1 MSKRGS
7 RSVAAPWESA
17 RGVDAVL
24 DGWLASKV
32 VRPCVMADETV
43 PSRAAQMA
51 PFPVGLPTQLAF
63 ALRGRGVEELYEHQ
77 ARAFDAV
84 SGHRRGDGMKPA
96 RGVVIATPTASGKS
110 YCFHLPVLATQLA
123 DPDAR
128 AIYVYPTKALARDQ
142 EASLRELMRSAGVNR
157 GAVVYDGD
165 TPGDARRAARE
176 QSGIVLTNPD
186 MLHAGILPH
195 HTAWARTFQNLRY
208 VVIDE
213 LHTYKGV
220 FGSHVA
226 NVIRRLVRVARFHG
240 SDPILVGATATI
252 GNPSEHAARM
262 FSLQE
267 DELEAITESGAPT
280 GERRVFLYNPPVV
293 NAELGI
299 RASYV
304 KQAVMLATD
313 LVKAHVPTIVFGQ
326 SRNNVEVML
335 RYLRDKVSPHVDA
348 SKVMGYRGGYLPE
361 QRREIE
367 RKLREGEILCVVATN
382 ALELGIDI
390 GALDAVVCAGYPG
403 SVAATWQRFGRAGRR
418 KGRSICVLVTS
429 SAPLDQY
436 LAREPSYL
444 LGAPVEEARVDPDN
458 PEILIQHLK
467 CGAFELPFKRGEKFG
482 QLDETSTGAALEF
495 LEQHKVVHEN
505 AGTFHWAADAYPAN
519 NVSLRSIGWDNVVI
533 IDAEHDKTLAEID
546 WRGAHTMVHEQ
557 AIYQHDG
564 ECWQVEKFD
573 YENHKAFVRKVKP
586 DYWTD
591 AMTYTTVNVLEE
603 FGTGPLTSAVMPST
617 SPGQDLEAGWP
628 SGWGEVSVVEKVVG
642 YKKIK
647 FYTHENA
654 GYGDVRLPEMQMHTT
669 AFWMTVPEEVCME
682 MPEGRA
688 AAIDGLRGVG
698 IALET
703 VATLALMCDPRDL
716 GTTLGDT
723 ALDPSA
729 TRNDEDDPPPI
740 PRRVR
745 GGPTPGY
752 SPTLFLY
759 EHTPG
764 GIGLAERIFVQR
776 DLLLARAL
784 RLVDG
789 CACVSGCPACVG
801 PAMDGGPPNA
811 PSSALAASVPPGP
824 PQRARSKHVTGR
836 KAIAIELMRRA
847 LGGVRALTTG

>member
-1 MSKRGS
+1 MAPTPR
-7 RSVAAPWESA
+7 RSVAAPWERAS
-17 RGVDAVL
+17 GVDAVV
-24 DGWLASKV
+24 DRWLESRV

-43 PSRAAQMA
+43 PGKGARMA
-51 PFPVGLPTQLAF
+51 PFPASLPSQLAF
-63 ALRGRGVEELYEHQ
+63 ALRGKDVNELYEHQ
-77 ARAFDAV
+77 ARAYEAV
-84 SGHRRGDGMKPA
+84 ENGA

-110 YCFHLPVLATQLA
+110 YCFHLPVLAAQLR

-128 AIYVYPTKALARDQ
+128 AIYIYPTKALARDQ
-142 EASLRELMRSAGVNR
+142 EHSLRDMMKAAGLDR

-176 QSGIVLTNPD
+176 RSGIILTNPD

-195 HTAWARTFQNLRY
+195 HTSWARTFQNLKL
-208 VVIDE
+208 VVVDE

-226 NVIRRLVRVARFHG
+226 NVLRRLLRVAKFHG
-240 SDPILVGATATI
+240 SAPVLIGATATI
-252 GNPSEHAARM
+252 GNPGEHAARM
-262 FSLQE
+262 FSLPSE
-267 DELEAITESGAPT
+267 ELTTITESGAPE

-293 NAELGI
+293 NEELGI

-313 LVKAHVPTIVFGQ
+313 LVRAKVPTIVFGQ

-335 RYLRDKVSPHVDA
+335 RYLRDKVQPEIPA
-348 SKVMGYRGGYLPE
+348 EKIMGYRGGYLPE

-367 RKLREGEILCVVATN
+367 RKLRDGDVTCVVATN

-403 SVAATWQRFGRAGRR
+403 SVASTWQRFGRAGRK
-418 KGRSICVLVTS
+418 KGRCICVLVTS
-429 SAPLDQY
+429 SAPLDQF
-436 LAREPSYL
+436 LAREPGYL
-444 LGAPVEEARVDPDN
+444 LGAPVEEARIDPDN
-458 PEILIQHLK
+458 PEILVQHVK
-467 CGAFELPFKRGEKFG
+467 CAAFELPYKRGEAFG
-482 QLDETSTGAALEF
+482 SLDADGTGSALEF
-495 LEQHKVVHEN
+495 LQRHGVVHEN
-505 AGTFHWAADAYPAN
+505 NGTFHWAADAYPAN
-519 NVSLRSIGWDNVVI
+519 NVSLRSVGWDNVVI

-564 ECWQVEKFD
+564 ECWQVETFD

-603 FGTGPLTSAVMPST
+603 FGMGQLLGAEPPNPQ
-617 SPGQDLEAGWP
+617 PGSSCSREIGAHWP
-628 SGWGEVSVVEKVVG
+628 CGWGEVSVVEKVVG

-654 GYGDVRLPEMQMHTT
+654 GYGDVRLPPMQMHTT
-669 AFWMTVPEEVCME
+669 AFWLTVPGAVCAAI
-682 MPEGRA
+682 PQGRA
-688 AAIDGLRGVG
+688 AAIDGLRGIGV
-698 IALET
+698 ALET

-723 ALDPSA
+723 SL
-729 TRNDEDDPPPI
+729 EDGAI
-740 PRRVR
+740 PEKVKLAQKYKD
-745 GGPTPGY
+745 GY

-764 GIGLAERIFVQR
+764 GIGLSERIFVQR

-784 RLVDG
+784 KLVQG
-789 CACVSGCPACVG
+789 CPCQSGCPACVG
-801 PAMDGGPPNA
+801 PADA
-811 PSSALAASVPPGP
+811 
-824 PQRARSKHVTGR
+824 HR
-836 KAIAIELMRRA
+836 KTIAIMLMERA
-847 LGGVRALTTG
+847 LGNVRAIAL

>member
-7 RSVAAPWESA
+7 KSVAAPWESA

-24 DGWLASKV
+24 DGWLESRI

-43 PSRAAQMA
+43 PGKTARMA
-51 PFPVGLPTQLAF
+51 PFPSSLPTQLAF

-77 ARAFDAV
+77 ARAFDAIK
-84 SGHRRGDGMKPA
+84 GGA
-96 RGVVIATPTASGKS
+96 RGVVVATPTASGKS
-110 YCFHLPVLATQLA
+110 YCFHLPVLATQLE

-142 EASLRELMRSAGVNR
+142 ESSLRELMRSAGLNR

-226 NVIRRLVRVARFHG
+226 NVIRRLMRVARFHG
-240 SDPILVGATATI
+240 SNPVLVGATATI

-262 FSLQE
+262 FSL
-267 DELEAITESGAPT
+267 DDASLAAITESGAPQ

-299 RASYV
+299 RASCV

-313 LVKAHVPTIVFGQ
+313 LVKARVPTIVFGQ

-335 RYLRDKVSPHVDA
+335 RYLRDKVAPQVDA

-467 CGAFELPFKRGEKFG
+467 CAAFELPFKRGEKFG
-482 QLDETSTGAALEF
+482 TLDEASTGSALEF

-603 FGTGPLTSAVMPST
+603 FGAGPMPTS
-617 SPGQDLEAGWP
+617 WP

-669 AFWMTVPEEVCME
+669 AFWLTVPEEVCQE

-698 IALET
+698 VALET

-723 ALDPSA
+723 SLDPEAMGSD
-729 TRNDEDDPPPI
+729 DEDAPVPI

-745 GGPTPGY
+745 GGPAPGY

-764 GIGLAERIFVQR
+764 GIGLAERIFAQR

-784 RLVDG
+784 RLVEG
-789 CACVSGCPACVG
+789 CPCASGCPGCVG
-801 PAMDGGPPNA
+801 PAIEAPPM
-811 PSSALAASVPPGP
+811 LGSVPPVA
-824 PQRARSKHVTGR
+824 PQRAKSSQARGR
-836 KAIAIELMRRA
+836 KAVAIELMRRA
-847 LGGVRALTTG
+847 LGGVRALATG

>member
-1 MSKRGS
+1 M
-7 RSVAAPWESA
+7 
-17 RGVDAVL
+17 
-24 DGWLASKV
+24 
-32 VRPCVMADETV
+32 
-43 PSRAAQMA
+43 
-51 PFPVGLPTQLAF
+51 
-63 ALRGRGVEELYEHQ
+63 
-77 ARAFDAV
+77 ARA
-84 SGHRRGDGMKPA
+84 SGLD
-96 RGVVIATPTASGKS
+96 
-110 YCFHLPVLATQLA
+110 
-123 DPDAR
+123 
-128 AIYVYPTKALARDQ
+128 
-142 EASLRELMRSAGVNR
+142 R

-165 TPGDARRAARE
+165 TPGDARRSARE
-176 QSGIVLTNPD
+176 RSGIVLTNPD

-208 VVIDE
+208 VVVDE

-226 NVIRRLVRVARFHG
+226 NVLRRLIRVARFHG
-240 SDPILVGATATI
+240 SDPVLIGATATI
-252 GNPSEHAARM
+252 GNPREHAARM
-262 FSLQE
+262 FSLSPTAE
-267 DELEAITESGAPT
+267 SGDLASITESGAPQ

-313 LVKAHVPTIVFGQ
+313 LVKARVPTIVFGQ

-335 RYLRDKVSPHVDA
+335 RYLRDKVAPDVDA
-348 SKVMGYRGGYLPE
+348 SRVVGYRGGYLPE

-367 RKLREGEILCVVATN
+367 RKLRAGEILCVVATN

-418 KGRSICVLVTS
+418 SGLSICVLVTS
-429 SAPLDQY
+429 SAPIDQY
-436 LAREPSYL
+436 LAREPAYL
-444 LGAPVEEARVDPDN
+444 LGAPVEEARIDPDN
-458 PEILIQHLK
+458 PEILVQHLK
-467 CGAFELPFKRGEKFG
+467 CAAFELPFRRGERFG
-482 QLDETSTGAALEF
+482 TLDEASTTSALEF

-533 IDAEHDKTLAEID
+533 IDNEHDKTLAEID

-591 AMTYTTVNVLEE
+591 AMTYTTVSVLEE
-603 FGTGPLTSAVMPST
+603 FGVGTLPAGPELDD
-617 SPGQDLEAGWP
+617 QWP

-669 AFWMTVPEEVCME
+669 AFWMTVPERVCAE

-698 IALET
+698 AALET
-703 VATLALMCDPRDL
+703 VSTLALMCDPRDL
-716 GTTLGDT
+716 GTTLGDSGSGEPGRE
-723 ALDPSA
+723 A
-729 TRNDEDDPPPI
+729 EDDDEEVRP
-740 PRRVR
+740 PRRIR
-745 GGPTPGY
+745 GGPAPGY
-752 SPTLFLY
+752 NPTLFLY

-764 GIGLAERIFVQR
+764 GIGLAERIFEQR
-776 DLLLARAL
+776 ELLLARAL
-784 RLVDG
+784 RLVEG
-789 CACVSGCPACVG
+789 CPCVSGCPACVG
-801 PAMDGGPPNA
+801 PSTEG
-811 PSSALAASVPPGP
+811 SADPHGKREERESKRPRAS
-824 PQRARSKHVTGR
+824 GR
-836 KAIAIELMRRA
+836 KAVALLLMRCA
-847 LGGVRALTTG
+847 LGPVRALRGS

>member
-1 MSKRGS
+1 MPK
-7 RSVAAPWESA
+7 APWESA
-17 RGVDAVL
+17 RGVDSVL
-24 DGWLASKV
+24 ERWLESRV

-43 PSRAAQMA
+43 PGKEPRAV
-51 PFPVGLPTQLAF
+51 PFPSTLPSQLAF
-63 ALRGRGVEELYEHQ
+63 ALRGREVTELYEHQ
-77 ARAFDAV
+77 ARAFEAV
-84 SGHRRGDGMKPA
+84 AAGA
-96 RGVVIATPTASGKS
+96 RGVVVATPTASGKS
-110 YCFHLPVLATQLA
+110 YCFHLPVLSAMIA

-128 AIYVYPTKALARDQ
+128 ALYLYPTKALARDQ
-142 EASLRELMRSAGVNR
+142 EAGLRELMKSAGLDR

-176 QSGIVLTNPD
+176 RSGIILTNPD

-195 HTAWARTFQNLRY
+195 HTAWARTFQNLKF
-208 VVIDE
+208 VVVDE

-226 NVIRRLVRVARFHG
+226 NVLRRLMRVAAFHG
-240 SDPILVGATATI
+240 SKPVIIGATATI
-252 GNPSEHAARM
+252 GNPREHAARM
-262 FSLQE
+262 FSLPE
-267 DELEAITESGAPT
+267 EELYAITESGAPQ

-293 NAELGI
+293 NEELGI

-313 LVKAHVPTIVFGQ
+313 LVRARVPTIVFGQ

-335 RYLRDKVSPHVDA
+335 RYLRDKVVPEIDA
-348 SKVMGYRGGYLPE
+348 SQVMGYRGGYLPE

-367 RKLREGEILCVVATN
+367 RKLREGEVLCVVSTN

-429 SAPLDQY
+429 SAPLDQF
-436 LAREPSYL
+436 LAREPGYL
-444 LGAPVEEARVDPDN
+444 LGAPVEEARIDGDN
-458 PEILIQHLK
+458 PEILVQHLK
-467 CGAFELPFKRGEKFG
+467 CGAFELPFKRGERFG
-482 QLDETSTGAALEF
+482 NLDEASTTDAMQF

-505 AGTFHWAADAYPAN
+505 NGTFHWAEDAYPAN

-591 AMTYTTVNVLEE
+591 AMTYTTVNVMEE
-603 FGTGPLTSAVMPST
+603 FGAGAVS
-617 SPGQDLEAGWP
+617 DWP

-669 AFWMTVPEEVCME
+669 AFWLTLPEELVAQI
-682 MPEGRA
+682 PEGRA

-698 IALET
+698 VALET
-703 VATLALMCDPRDL
+703 VSTLSLMCDPRDL

-723 ALDPSA
+723 SIEEGMDADG
-729 TRNDEDDPPPI
+729 EDGAVPI
-740 PRRVR
+740 PRKVR
-745 GGPTPGY
+745 GGPAPGY

-764 GIGLAERIFVQR
+764 GIGLAERIFAQR
-776 DLLLARAL
+776 ETLLARAL
-784 RLVDG
+784 RLVEG
-789 CACVSGCPACVG
+789 CPCASGCPACVG
-801 PAMDGGPPNA
+801 PGMGA
-811 PSSALAASVPPGP
+811 PGP
-824 PQRARSKHVTGR
+824 NGPQLAGPAPQQSGGR
-836 KAIAIELMRRA
+836 LGKKEVAKELLRRV
-847 LGGVRALTTG
+847 LGNVRALSVG

>member
-1 MSKRGS
+1 MSKR
-7 RSVAAPWESA
+7 RSKGVAAPWESA
-17 RGVDAVL
+17 RGVEAVL
-24 DGWLASKV
+24 DGWLESKI

-43 PSRAAQMA
+43 PGKSPRMA
-51 PFPVGLPTQLAF
+51 PFPRTLPTQLAF

-77 ARAFDAV
+77 ARAFEAIE
-84 SGHRRGDGMKPA
+84 GGA
-96 RGVVIATPTASGKS
+96 RGIVVATPTASGKS
-110 YCFHLPVLATQLA
+110 YCFHLPVLATQIR

-128 AIYVYPTKALARDQ
+128 AIYVYPTKALSRDQ
-142 EASLRELMRSAGVNR
+142 ESSLRELMRSAGLDR

-176 QSGIVLTNPD
+176 RSGIVLTNPD

-226 NVIRRLVRVARFHG
+226 NVIRRLMRVAKFHG
-240 SDPILVGATATI
+240 SEPVLVGATATI
-252 GNPSEHAARM
+252 GNPREHAARM
-262 FSLQE
+262 FSL
-267 DELEAITESGAPT
+267 DEAELAAITESGAPQ

-335 RYLRDKVSPHVDA
+335 RYLRDKVAPEVDA

-367 RKLREGEILCVVATN
+367 RKLREGELLCVVATN

-458 PEILIQHLK
+458 PEILVQHVK
-467 CGAFELPFKRGEKFG
+467 CAAFELPFKRGEKFG
-482 QLDETSTGAALEF
+482 SLDEASTGAALEF
-495 LEQHKVVHEN
+495 LQQHSVVHEN

-603 FGTGPLTSAVMPST
+603 FGAGFVVPLA
-617 SPGQDLEAGWP
+617 EATHGGAPREGAAPESWP
-628 SGWGEVSVVEKVVG
+628 AGWGEVSVVEKVVG

-669 AFWMTVPEEVCME
+669 AVWLTVPEEVCQQ

-698 IALET
+698 VALET

-723 ALDPSA
+723 SLDPAAMSD
-729 TRNDEDDPPPI
+729 DEDAPVPI

-745 GGPTPGY
+745 GGPAPGY

-784 RLVDG
+784 RLVEG
-789 CACVSGCPACVG
+789 CPCVSGCPGCVG
-801 PAMDGGPPNA
+801 PAIEATATPT
-811 PSSALAASVPPGP
+811 SVVPPVP
-824 PQRARSKHVTGR
+824 PQRAMAKQASGR

-847 LGGVRALTTG
+847 LGGIRAIGRGLTSS